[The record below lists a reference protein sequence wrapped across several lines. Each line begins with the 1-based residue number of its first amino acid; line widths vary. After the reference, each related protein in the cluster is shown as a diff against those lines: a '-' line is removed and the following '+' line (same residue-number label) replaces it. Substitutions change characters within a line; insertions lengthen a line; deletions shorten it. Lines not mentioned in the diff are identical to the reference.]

1 MWGTRSRPVSLA
13 SASIASVS
21 LALLGVIVAGPS
33 NVTAQEAIAAAST
46 QAARSV
52 STYTMP
58 NGDFT
63 AGSAAVGTGVAFPV
77 LSPIPDSELARLKQ
91 QQGAAVA
98 SDSAAA
104 GGAAPE
110 PFPLFQECITNV
122 ATGFAPSDIHGA
134 VAPTRLVVVT
144 NVDIGVYSKATCG
157 LISRVPLRT
166 FFGGFGI
173 PATETLFDPRVLYDR
188 LSGRCLVTAD
198 SRNSTNTDQFLYVAG
213 STSSTCS
220 TWNLRR
226 FVLSRV
232 SPAALFCKVAQG
244 HFYDYPNAGYNSR
257 RLVVTSN
264 NFNGNLFANGTVLSI
279 DKLALYAN
287 GSVVGKCFNTGSI
300 GNLTPAVV
308 GDGNTSMFI
317 LSPGTTSI
325 VRRRL
330 DTAGT
335 VPTDALV
342 ATPSI
347 AVASAPVPPDATQ
360 PNGQRLDTVDG
371 RFVSATKQIGT
382 LLYNVRS
389 VNVGG
394 FSRWR
399 LYKLSTTGTAP
410 LFTFTPTT
418 TTCANGDH
426 LFNASVDT
434 NSTATTALAFV
445 TATRTC
451 PSQAAAGRAAHL
463 IFRGPNSSAAGW
475 VFNTVETSPTNF
487 AITGLG
493 TSCNAAPGRL
503 ACRWGDYSSTQ
514 IDPSNTG
521 RAWGFN
527 QLITG
532 TSQFNWNTRA
542 GQVGP

>member
-1 MWGTRSRPVSLA
+1 M
-13 SASIASVS
+13 
-21 LALLGVIVAGPS
+21 PS
-33 NVTAQEAIAAAST
+33 
-46 QAARSV
+46 
-52 STYTMP
+52 
-58 NGDFT
+58 GDFASGP
-63 AGSAAVGTGVAFPV
+63 AGSAARVALPI
-77 LSPIPDSELARLKQ
+77 LSPTPDAELLRLKQ
-91 QQGAAVA
+91 QRSDAPSGPAAAV
-98 SDSAAA
+98 
-104 GGAAPE
+104 GLAPE
-110 PFPLFQECITNV
+110 PFPLFAECITNV

-134 VAPTRLVVVT
+134 VAPTRLLVVT

-157 LISRVPLRT
+157 IISRVPLRT
-166 FFGGFGI
+166 FFGAFGI
-173 PATETLFDPRVLYDR
+173 PASQTLFDPRVLYDR
-188 LSGRCLVTAD
+188 LSGRCLVTVESRD
-198 SRNSTNTDQFLYVAG
+198 SGNTDQFLYIAG

-220 TWNLRR
+220 SWNLRR
-226 FVLSRV
+226 FTLSRV

-257 RLVVTSN
+257 RLVLTSN
-264 NFNGNLFANGTVLSI
+264 NFNGNFFANGTVLSI

-287 GSVVGKCFNTGSI
+287 GGVVGKCFNTGST

-325 VRRRL
+325 SRRRL
-330 DTAGT
+330 NSAGAVGADT
-335 VPTDALV
+335 LV
-342 ATPSI
+342 VTPSI
-347 AVASAPVPPDATQ
+347 SVASAPVPPDATQ

-382 LLYNVRS
+382 LLFNVRS

-399 LYKLSTTGTAP
+399 LYKLSTTGTTP

-418 TTCANGDH
+418 STCANGDH

-434 NSTATTALAFV
+434 NSTSTSALAFV

-451 PSQAAAGRAAHL
+451 PSQAVAGRAAHL
-463 IFRGPNSSAAGW
+463 IFRGPNSSGAGW
-475 VFNTVETSPTNF
+475 VFNTVQTSPTNF

-503 ACRWGDYSSTQ
+503 SCRWGDYSSTQ
-514 IDPSNTG
+514 IDPSSTG